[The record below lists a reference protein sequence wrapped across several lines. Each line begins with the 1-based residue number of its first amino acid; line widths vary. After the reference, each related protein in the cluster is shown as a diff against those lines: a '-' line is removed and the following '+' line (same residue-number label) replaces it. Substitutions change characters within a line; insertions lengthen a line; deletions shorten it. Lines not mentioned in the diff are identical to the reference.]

1 MLVEA
6 TLGHAFTII
15 EGTSRLARRTT
26 RDDFSHCETMRAERS
41 MLVFVPNR
49 VDAILLALAHSAGIL
64 WMDKSE
70 VSDGNGWNSRQRCRH
85 NGK

>member
-1 MLVEA
+1 
-6 TLGHAFTII
+6 
-15 EGTSRLARRTT
+15 
-26 RDDFSHCETMRAERS
+26 

-49 VDAILLALAHSAGIL
+49 VDATLLALAHFAGIL